1 MTLQYE
7 QDIPN
12 KNLLDKSLSYIVSLL
27 STERD
32 VGYYLYVTA
41 HDKTKY

>member
-12 KNLLDKSLSYIVSLL
+12 KNLLDKNLSYIVSLF
-27 STERD
+27 

>member
-7 QDIPN
+7 QDIPK

-27 STERD
+27 SREKERERRRILFVCD
-32 VGYYLYVTA
+32 CS
-41 HDKTKY
+41 